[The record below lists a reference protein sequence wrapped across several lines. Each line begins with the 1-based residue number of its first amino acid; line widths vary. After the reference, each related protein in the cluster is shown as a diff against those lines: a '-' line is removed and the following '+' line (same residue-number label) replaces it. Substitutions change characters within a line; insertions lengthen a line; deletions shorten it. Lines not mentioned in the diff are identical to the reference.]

1 MAIYTVTGNQHIPST
16 SALQTRNSVSLT
28 TPAADQVTFC
38 LSGAPISYQTT
49 MSSRFSAARPKRAA
63 EAFAR
68 QHHGGGDDAGSDEDR
83 GASKVKFDVRN
94 PSALAPD
101 AREDDDI
108 LDADVIG
115 VAAGAT
121 KRGAVNIDGYDS
133 DSDNETFEARAE
145 QRKRPGQK
153 AGKTGADDVN
163 LIDQLDNYDK
173 RLKGEDADA
182 DAGADD
188 DDDMFAEN
196 DDDDDDKKKD
206 AKNTDKTAGRKSR
219 KDVRFLSDKDIEG
232 QEDESKGGGR
242 VHLDDKA
249 AAESDDDSSDDE
261 EKIALAIQEEGL
273 DEEVGLGGLKKHAPK
288 LMAFNMREEQEEGAF
303 DESGNFV
310 RKAMDPDAQ
319 HDRWMDGVSK
329 KQMKRAAEARE
340 KREAELRQIRRA
352 DDSILTADLFGALI
366 TRLELGETAL
376 EALARLGR
384 LNAAFVQAKNPKAKR
399 IPQWKLKQMEKKNAA
414 ADDEKKKEKE
424 KEKEKQTDENAGD
437 EMDIDRKPTAK
448 TPKDPEDPEQTKIK
462 ESIEAITEAA
472 DKLLNRDYPEIYDM
486 ERERLVRE
494 YRAETGE
501 AWAEPSKADDSEEED
516 SSGPR
521 TWEYR
526 WVDGRD
532 GGAEQGPYDGP
543 TMKAWQDAGYFEGVE
558 FRPAGSKGAW
568 QTSVAFV

>member
-1 MAIYTVTGNQHIPST
+1 
-16 SALQTRNSVSLT
+16 
-28 TPAADQVTFC
+28 
-38 LSGAPISYQTT
+38 
-49 MSSRFSAARPKRAA
+49 MSSRFSAARPKRAG

-68 QHHGGGDDAGSDEDR
+68 QHHGGGDAAGSDEDR
-83 GASKVKFDVRN
+83 GASKVKFDIRN

-115 VAAGAT
+115 VAGGAT

-153 AGKTGADDVN
+153 AGRTDADDVN

-173 RLKGEDADA
+173 RLKGEDAGGGDG
-182 DAGADD
+182 DDDD

-196 DDDDDDKKKD
+196 DDDDDDKKDDKKD
-206 AKNTDKTAGRKSR
+206 ADGKPGSRKSR
-219 KDVRFLSDKDIEG
+219 KEVHFMSDKDIEG

-249 AAESDDDSSDDE
+249 AESDDDSSDDD
-261 EKIALAIQEEGL
+261 EKVALAIEEEGL

-340 KREAELRQIRRA
+340 KREAELRQTRRA
-352 DDSILTADLFGALI
+352 DDSIITADLFGALI

-376 EALARLGR
+376 EALARLGK
-384 LNAAFVQAKNPKAKR
+384 LNAAFVKAKNPKAKR

-414 ADDEKKKEKE
+414 KSTADDEK
-424 KEKEKQTDENAGD
+424 QADEHEGGD

-501 AWAEPSKADDSEEED
+501 AWVEPSKDEEAEEEE

-521 TWEYR
+521 MWEYR

-532 GGAEQGPYDGP
+532 GGAKQGPYDGP

-558 FRPAGSKGAW
+558 FRPAGNEGAW
-568 QTSVAFV
+568 HTSVAFV